1 MPSSYNQQAD
11 SQFEPDAVAATLA
24 TDPEAVPENTIIL
37 IGIPA
42 PSRPGRFKLF
52 RDLRMTRAVEGP
64 LEAIRASKDIPEGQ
78 VPLGLRCVAL
88 WVAADTKLVHTYTGQ
103 ETRAGV
109 LVAVID
115 PDAFVPI
122 DALLFPPAS
131 PFGDRPLGEPRNP
144 RIIEGPCRPDS
155 RSPTG
160 FSMVLRSPGARSMTV
175 PCNPLED

>member
-1 MPSSYNQQAD
+1 MPSSHNQQAD
-11 SQFEPDAVAATLA
+11 QFEPDTVAATLA
-24 TDPEAVPENTIIL
+24 ADPETVPEDTVVL

-42 PSRPGRFKLF
+42 PGRAGRFKLF

-64 LEAIRASKDIPEGQ
+64 REAIRASKDIPEGQ

-103 ETRAGV
+103 EARAGA
-109 LVAVID
+109 LVAGID

-131 PFGDRPLGEPRNP
+131 PFGDRPLGEPRDP
-144 RIIEGPCRPDS
+144 RIIEGPCRPDP

-175 PCNPLED
+175 PCNPSQD